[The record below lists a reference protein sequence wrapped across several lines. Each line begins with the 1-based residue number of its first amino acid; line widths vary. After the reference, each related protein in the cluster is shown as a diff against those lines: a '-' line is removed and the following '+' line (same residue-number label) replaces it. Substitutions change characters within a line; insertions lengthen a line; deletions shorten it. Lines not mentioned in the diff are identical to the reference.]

1 MSVPSTKSNQPYH
14 HFINLKLNTSKSV
27 NNLDLNNN
35 RLINLEIRKVKLS
48 KKIEDLK
55 GNYNLKISNK
65 STISKNGSF
74 NRNFK
79 SSFNLPGNSFQIQA
93 IIPQIKTKSEKE
105 KESKLLILTEL
116 YNEFIG
122 NFKRQRKSVST
133 ISMIDN
139 LDFKREEIKSKKF
152 IEIKELA
159 KSTSRVIMSNLKK
172 INFYKTFEH
181 SKKIEKTEIL
191 PKIIKIS
198 GEIKNSEK
206 LKNFEMKKSILLKSH
221 RTDLNIKLQSNNE
234 NQSKI
239 CPKNIY
245 KTLDNSLNY
254 NDLIECIRNEQKPIE
269 MPPDKTLIEEN
280 KNDETSIDNCILLN
294 KIPPRERRIMDD
306 KDYIKIDISLDKKSN
321 QNFIDEDNMSE
332 KGNSNKINK
341 KRKTDFENKELSPW
355 LNFEDCIDC
364 AF

>member
-1 MSVPSTKSNQPYH
+1 M
-14 HFINLKLNTSKSV
+14 
-27 NNLDLNNN
+27 
-35 RLINLEIRKVKLS
+35 
-48 KKIEDLK
+48 
-55 GNYNLKISNK
+55 
-65 STISKNGSF
+65 
-74 NRNFK
+74 
-79 SSFNLPGNSFQIQA
+79 
-93 IIPQIKTKSEKE
+93 KT
-105 KESKLLILTEL
+105 
-116 YNEFIG
+116 Y
-122 NFKRQRKSVST
+122 
-133 ISMIDN
+133 D
-139 LDFKREEIKSKKF
+139 
-152 IEIKELA
+152 
-159 KSTSRVIMSNLKK
+159 
-172 INFYKTFEH
+172 
-181 SKKIEKTEIL
+181 
-191 PKIIKIS
+191 
-198 GEIKNSEK
+198 
-206 LKNFEMKKSILLKSH
+206 
-221 RTDLNIKLQSNNE
+221 
-234 NQSKI
+234 
-239 CPKNIY
+239 PKNIY